1 VRLFALLSLS
11 VGLLATSAV
20 AQTTPPADNL
30 PGEAVFAI
38 SGRGFGHG
46 VGMSQY
52 GAFGQAKEGRTY
64 DEILAYYYLGTELG
78 RASAKPVRVLLAEGR
93 RALTVSSTAPF
104 RAVDA
109 TGTVVK
115 LAAGAVAVGP
125 ELRLPG
131 ADGPATGP
139 LVFRAGKASL
149 ALDGVSY
156 RGTFEVTSQGGF
168 LRVVNVVGLEN
179 YVQGVVAGEM
189 PHSWPIEALKA
200 QAVAARSYALKNLLK
215 GKPYDLY
222 SDVRSQAYGGIAA
235 EQPESTAAVR
245 ATAGR
250 IVTYGGEVAATYYF
264 SSSGGRTAS
273 AADVFGFAVPY
284 LVSRPDPWDKASP
297 YYRWGP
303 ILVGARTVQTKL
315 GLTSRVVDASAL
327 TRTSGRLRS
336 LTLATLTGPTSVPA
350 SLVRTTF
357 GLRSTWISVGV
368 LRLDRPRGSVEFGSS
383 LRLTGVARNLA
394 SPQLAGSIGGGAW
407 TPMGAFDQEVD
418 GTVSRLV
425 RPTATIRYRIESGG
439 AATPVVGQV
448 LLVRVAPRVRLVQS
462 NQTGVISGSVR
473 PRLPGALVSLE
484 RQRGTSWIP
493 VGQTTTDDTGAF
505 RLELVLVPGTYRAR
519 VSPSGSFVEGL
530 SPALQVDG

>member
-1 VRLFALLSLS
+1 MRLLALLSLC
-11 VGLLATSAV
+11 VCLLATSAA

-64 DEILAYYYLGTELG
+64 DEILAYYYSGTALG

-93 RALTVSSTAPF
+93 RALTVLSTAPF

-115 LAAGAVAVGP
+115 LGAGAVAVGP
-125 ELRLPG
+125 ELRLP
-131 ADGPATGP
+131 ASKGPATSP
-139 LVFRAGKASL
+139 LVFRAGKAPLS
-149 ALDGVSY
+149 LDGVAY
-156 RGTFEVTSQGGF
+156 RGTLEVTSQGGF
-168 LRVVNVVGLEN
+168 LRVVNVVGLED

-235 EQPESTAAVR
+235 EQPESSAAVR

-273 AADVFGFAVPY
+273 AADVFGTAVPY

-303 ILVGARTVQTKL
+303 ILVGARTVQAKL
-315 GLTSRVVDASAL
+315 GLTSRVVDAAAI
-327 TRTSGRLRS
+327 TRPSGRLRS
-336 LTLATLTGPTSVPA
+336 LTLDTLTGPTAVPS
-350 SLVRTTF
+350 SLVRTAF

-383 LRLTGVARNLA
+383 LRLTGVARNLT
-394 SPQLAGSIGGGAW
+394 SPQLAASIGGGAW
-407 TPMGAFDQEVD
+407 VPMGAFDRSVD
-418 GTVSRLV
+418 GAVSRSV
-425 RPTATIRYRIESGG
+425 RPTATTRYRIESGG
-439 AATPVVGQV
+439 TAVPVVGQV
-448 LLVRVAPRVRLVQS
+448 LLIQVAPRVRLLQG
-462 NQTGVISGSVR
+462 NQPGVVSGSVR
-473 PRLPGALVSLE
+473 PRLPGARVQLE
-484 RQRGTSWIP
+484 RQQGKNWIQ
-493 VGQTTTDDTGAF
+493 VADTATDDTGAF
-505 RLELVLVPGTYRAR
+505 RLEQVLVPGTYRAR
-519 VSPSGSFVEGL
+519 VSPSGGFVEGV
-530 SPALQVDG
+530 SPTLQVDG